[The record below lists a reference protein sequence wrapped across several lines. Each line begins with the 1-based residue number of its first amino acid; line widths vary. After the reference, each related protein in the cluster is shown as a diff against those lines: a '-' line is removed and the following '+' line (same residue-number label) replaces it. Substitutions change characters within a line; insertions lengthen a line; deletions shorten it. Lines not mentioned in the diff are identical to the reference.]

1 MLLWLLDFCILNDW
15 VNLSFYYHKNYTFCF
30 SPSDSTEIY
39 DLKFNYDGNI
49 FFIGSEGASN
59 VILGEIYQNLSLK
72 WQKIY
77 PGNKMYS
84 FEMDSSQSSIY
95 FMLVYSNV
103 QYLAQLNS
111 GDGSVTKSIKNNQ
124 DNQIWSGV
132 GWKFVI
138 TNDNSM
144 FASGTGFILNT
155 DTSLSF
161 LKRYSISNINSV
173 DQLIYFNDNSYYI
186 SSGMSS
192 YYFLMMIE

>member
-1 MLLWLLDFCILNDW
+1 MIISILNDW

-39 DLKFNYDGNI
+39 DLKFNYDGNL

-95 FMLVYSNV
+95 FMLVHSNV
-103 QYLAQLNS
+103 QYLVQLNS
-111 GDGSVTKSIKNNQ
+111 DNGNVAKSISNSENS
-124 DNQIWSGV
+124 QIWIGI

-138 TNDNSM
+138 TND
-144 FASGTGFILNT
+144 TEI
-155 DTSLSF
+155 
-161 LKRYSISNINSV
+161 NI
-173 DQLIYFNDNSYYI
+173 I
-186 SSGMSS
+186 
-192 YYFLMMIE
+192 IEII